1 MVMPGYRRRSLPGRV
16 ESSPAIKASFASDLD
31 LAERR
36 IAAKRDISPPDADHQ
51 KPSLRQ
57 WSSARPGSARPL
69 GRLRSRRRTPIASS
83 KSSSSIVL
91 ETAGWV
97 VLSRCAVFPD
107 APALAAVIRT
117 WRSWC
122 LGRCPTRFEKFV
134 LKAIP
139 KMLWLHKTIEPM
151 HS

>member
-16 ESSPAIKASFASDLD
+16 EISPAIKASFASDLD

-97 VLSRCAVFPD
+97 VLSRCPCSSLSRGHKNV
-107 APALAAVIRT
+107 
-117 WRSWC
+117 
-122 LGRCPTRFEKFV
+122 EV
-134 LKAIP
+134 LELEDVVQCASKGP
-139 KMLWLHKTIEPM
+139 WGKPSRK
-151 HS
+151 

>member
-16 ESSPAIKASFASDLD
+16 EIAIKASFASNLD

-36 IAAKRDISPPDADHQ
+36 IAAKRDIPHRLTQIIKNCRCVSGAARDH
-51 KPSLRQ
+51 
-57 WSSARPGSARPL
+57 GSARPL

-97 VLSRCAVFPD
+97 VLKPLRRLPH

-122 LGRCPTRFEKFV
+122 LGCCPSASKSRTESHPENDM
-134 LKAIP
+134 AA
-139 KMLWLHKTIEPM
+139 
-151 HS
+151 

>member
-36 IAAKRDISPPDADHQ
+36 IAAKRDIPHRLTQIIKNCRCVSGAARDH
-51 KPSLRQ
+51 
-57 WSSARPGSARPL
+57 GSARPL

-97 VLSRCAVFPD
+97 VLSRCAVFPH

-117 WRSWC
+117 WRSWS
-122 LGRCPTRFEKFV
+122 LRTSSNALRKVHGENHPENDM
-134 LKAIP
+134 AA
-139 KMLWLHKTIEPM
+139 
-151 HS
+151 

>member
-36 IAAKRDISPPDADHQ
+36 IAVKRDIPHRLTQIIKNCRCVSGAARDHG
-51 KPSLRQ
+51 P
-57 WSSARPGSARPL
+57 ARPL

-83 KSSSSIVL
+83 KLSFSIVR

-97 VLSRCAVFPD
+97 VLSRCAAVFSI
-107 APALAAVIRT
+107 LAAVIRT
-117 WRSWC
+117 WR
-122 LGRCPTRFEKFV
+122 V
-134 LKAIP
+134 LELEDVVQCASKSPWGKHPENDMA
-139 KMLWLHKTIEPM
+139 T
-151 HS
+151 